1 MFDVNEVVGELQ
13 GLREE
18 GYLSDALLRR
28 AVRSI
33 FGSEERF
40 DWVGVYLLKPEDDIL
55 WLHNYLGEST
65 THATIPVGKG
75 ICGMAVANNENI
87 NVPDVSENDNYLAC
101 STKVKSEIVVLIRS
115 QGQIFGQL
123 DIDSHQEAA
132 FSEED
137 VVDLEAVAGK
147 LAEQMMDEQSV

>member
-40 DWVGVYLLKPEDDIL
+40 DWVGVYLLRSEDNVL
-55 WLHNYLGEST
+55 WLHNYLGDPT
-65 THATIPVGKG
+65 PHATIPVGEG
-75 ICGMAVANNENI
+75 VCGTAVANEENI
-87 NVPDVSENDNYLAC
+87 NVPDVTDNENYLSC
-101 STKVKSEIVVLIRS
+101 NPKVKSEMVVLIRG
-115 QGQIFGQL
+115 QGQIFGQI
-123 DIDSHQEAA
+123 DIDSHQGAA
-132 FSEED
+132 FTEED
-137 VVDLEAVAGK
+137 LASMEAVAGK
-147 LAEQMMDEQSV
+147 LAEQMVAELSL